1 MAVTRAARAICLA
14 AAFLSSPAAFS
25 ASKRVEPRHHRKTR
39 RPAPKPP
46 EVFDARAANDA
57 VVERPLSRGDRGPAV
72 LRAQVLLDRAHFSPG
87 EIDAAMGD
95 NTLRAA
101 AAYDAANG
109 IDPSVPISEATW
121 KALDRDRGPVVV
133 PYMVT
138 PQDVAGPFLPIPDDM
153 MEKAK
158 LPSMAYA
165 SPLEELAERFHVSP
179 KLLEK
184 MNPGARFDAAGA
196 TITALDVD
204 RPPLP
209 KAASIRV
216 SASDLSVTAI
226 DDAGRPVA
234 RYPATVGSEHDPL
247 PIGEWKING
256 IGHDPVFHY
265 NPDLFWDADAKDS
278 KTTIPAGP
286 NNPVGVVWI
295 DLSKPH
301 YGIHG
306 TAEPAT
312 IGKSESHGCIRL
324 TNWDALDLARAV
336 GPGTPAALVQ

>member
-1 MAVTRAARAICLA
+1 MAAFRAARAISLA
-14 AAFLSSPAAFS
+14 AALLMSPAAYS
-25 ASKRVEPRHHRKTR
+25 ASKRTGPRHHPKARRAPTK
-39 RPAPKPP
+39 RPA
-46 EVFDARAANDA
+46 VFDAQGANDGA
-57 VVERPLSRGDRGPAV
+57 VERPLSRGDRGPAV

-95 NTLRAA
+95 NTVRAA

-109 IDPSVPISEATW
+109 IDASVPISDQTW

-133 PYMVT
+133 PYMIT

-158 LPSMAYA
+158 LPAMAYS

-184 MNPGARFDAAGA
+184 MNPGARFDAAGS

-209 KAASIRV
+209 KAGSIRV
-216 SASDLSVTAI
+216 SASDLSVTAL
-226 DDAGRPVA
+226 DDAGKTVA
-234 RYPATVGSEHDPL
+234 RFPATVGSEHDPL

-286 NNPVGVVWI
+286 NNPVGVVWL

-312 IGKSESHGCIRL
+312 IGKTESHGCIRL
-324 TNWDALDLARAV
+324 TNWDALDLARIV